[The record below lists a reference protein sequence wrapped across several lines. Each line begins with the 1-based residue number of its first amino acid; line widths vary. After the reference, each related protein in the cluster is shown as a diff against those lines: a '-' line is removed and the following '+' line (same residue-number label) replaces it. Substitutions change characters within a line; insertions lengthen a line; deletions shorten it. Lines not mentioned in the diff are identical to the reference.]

1 MGDSVQAKKKRE
13 KPQPK
18 DVDYLSNL
26 GKDTEQLL
34 QALESICK
42 EKTSL
47 SRPLEQ
53 KKGASTQITHDA
65 LQVQYI
71 QAINDGVVAAQ
82 FCYDISEEALKLLR
96 DLKERR
102 EMHKDTWKL
111 GDMLIKQAVLL
122 HLKEDRGKEIF
133 EKVQV
138 PIDKLRAFEEAKLM
152 LARRD
157 NGAFLY
163 LRNVIGTETAVDQDG
178 IRNISKS
185 MRVLDKLTDN
195 ARFYLSWWTWMRS
208 WTSPLGIMAGTDHD
222 SKSNKLSEHWTNI
235 NKLCLQYTTLV
246 KKLDIGQPEDSR
258 HAKVGFARRY
268 GSKQGEAKSPKPIER
283 PALLRVGNSIL
294 ISQPSEQTTESS
306 ISVKLSMVQILP
318 KGLCFL
324 RLDIQSIGSVTH
336 RVDSMTVRWHF
347 SKATGAPE
355 SAEDP
360 RVIDIAPKQ
369 STGAKNEEFRERVI
383 NAEVPVQVKFGAVVT
398 AGPKLSGQVTTKTKL
413 ERATVLTGIIG
424 GHGQQV
430 EWRAKENRS
439 LKSGI
444 PAHFCLAVVLKYSST
459 IVMKVQVDATQR
471 TGKFLFDFSGP
482 VIKAEAAFEVDV
494 GTLRREY
501 KPTQPSEEWE
511 VWFPKITGDV
521 EGANLERV
529 QAPLYR
535 P

>member
-1 MGDSVQAKKKRE
+1 
-13 KPQPK
+13 
-18 DVDYLSNL
+18 
-26 GKDTEQLL
+26 
-34 QALESICK
+34 
-42 EKTSL
+42 
-47 SRPLEQ
+47 
-53 KKGASTQITHDA
+53 
-65 LQVQYI
+65 
-71 QAINDGVVAAQ
+71 
-82 FCYDISEEALKLLR
+82 
-96 DLKERR
+96 
-102 EMHKDTWKL
+102 MHKDTWKH
-111 GDMLIKQAVLL
+111 GNMSIKQAVLL

-157 NGAFLY
+157 N
-163 LRNVIGTETAVDQDG
+163 DQDG

-185 MRVLDKLTDN
+185 MQVLDKLTDN

-208 WTSPLGIMAGTDHD
+208 WTSLLGIEDGTYD
-222 SKSNKLSEHWTNI
+222 SKLKKLSEHWTNI

-246 KKLDIGQPEDSR
+246 KKLDVGQPGDSR

-294 ISQPSEQTTESS
+294 ISQPSEQTTKSS
-306 ISVKLSMVQILP
+306 ISAKLSMVQILP

-360 RVIDIAPKQ
+360 HVIDIAPKQ

-398 AGPKLSGQVTTKTKL
+398 AGPKLSGKVTTKTKL

-459 IVMKVQVDATQR
+459 IVMKVQMDATQR
-471 TGKFLFDFSGP
+471 MGKFLFDLSGP
-482 VIKAEAAFEVDV
+482 VIKGEAAFEVDV

-511 VWFPKITGDV
+511 VWFQKITGDV
-521 EGANLERV
+521 EGADLVRA
-529 QAPLYR
+529 QAPLYKS
-535 P
+535 